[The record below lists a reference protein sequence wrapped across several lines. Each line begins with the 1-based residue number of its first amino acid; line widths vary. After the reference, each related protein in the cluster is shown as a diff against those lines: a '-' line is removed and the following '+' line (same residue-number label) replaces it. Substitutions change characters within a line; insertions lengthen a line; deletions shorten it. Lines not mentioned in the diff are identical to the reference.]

1 MSKKR
6 TPKAEMKAKKAAKI
20 ARKKKMQKTIGIIA
34 MVLAVALV
42 AGILL
47 VNYFTK
53 PATPENYI
61 NTKSNGFQGYGGEKG
76 TVTHLATLE
85 VEDYGTIKL
94 ELYGND
100 APITVHN
107 FVALADMGFYEG
119 LTFHRIMDGFMMQG
133 GGDVTKEIE
142 PIRGEFTANGVEN
155 NLLHNRGA
163 ISMARTNVMDSATSQ
178 FFIVHEDSESNH
190 YSLDGKYAC
199 FGYVV
204 EGMDVVDAIIA
215 ATAHTATDGNGGI
228 PAAYQPVIKSLTV
241 EKK

>member
-6 TPKAEMKAKKAAKI
+6 TPKAELKARKAAKI
-20 ARKKKMQKTIGIIA
+20 ARKKKMYKTIGIVA
-34 MVLAVALV
+34 AVLVVVV
-42 AGILL
+42 AGVLL
-47 VNYFTK
+47 ANSLK
-53 PATPENYI
+53 KPENYI
-61 NTKSNGFQGYGGEKG
+61 NTKSNGFKGYGGEKG

-85 VEDYGTIKL
+85 VENYGTIKL

-119 LTFHRIMDGFMMQG
+119 LPFHRIIDGFMMQG

-142 PIRGEFTANGVEN
+142 PIKGEFTANGVEN

-178 FFIVHEDSESNH
+178 FFIVHKDSENNH
-190 YSLDGKYAC
+190 YSLDGKYAA

-228 PAAYQPVIKSLTV
+228 PAANQPVIKSLTV

>member
-6 TPKAEMKAKKAAKI
+6 TPKAELKARKAERI
-20 ARKKKMQKTIGIIA
+20 ARKKKMQKTAGIIA
-34 MVLAVALV
+34 LVVVALV
-42 AGILL
+42 VGVL
-47 VNYFTK
+47 VLNSLKK
-53 PATPENYI
+53 PVNYI
-61 NTKSNGFQGYGGEKG
+61 NTKSNGFKGYGGEKG
-76 TVTHLATLE
+76 TATHLATLE
-85 VEDYGTIKL
+85 VEDYGTIKI

-100 APITVHN
+100 APISVHN
-107 FVALADMGFYEG
+107 FVALANMGFYEG
-119 LTFHRIMDGFMMQG
+119 LPFHRIIDGFMMQG
-133 GGDVTKEIE
+133 GGDATKEIE
-142 PIRGEFTANGVEN
+142 PIKGEFSANGVEN

-178 FFIVHEDSESNH
+178 FFIVHKESENNH

-204 EGMDVVDAIIA
+204 EGMEVVDAIIE

-228 PAAYQPVIKSLTV
+228 PSKYQPVIKSLTV